1 MICLL
6 ATQSLSAFTLLFSCF
21 KEMCFIQ
28 IIDLTTSSLLWKS
41 IKHSL
46 PIIVVLGLLMTNW
59 KSKYVYQKLLLV
71 DENYGLHRKTRRD
84 RQKQTPLISCT
95 PFKQKNLSTSPSTHL
110 KLLIK
115 KTIPPF
121 VPWKPLKI
129 TQDTLWILYPGWQ
142 FLKKDILCN
151 QTNNQELVWLV
162 WYPEWLSKARLGA
175 LFAGI
180 GAVPVWRLLAVLD
193 ICIAFPSQAETGIS
207 CLFFTHSKV
216 EKKID
221 IDLKWLE
228 ISVVVPPKVCP
239 IIFGE
244 V

>member
-1 MICLL
+1 MDYICLICQL

-115 KTIPPF
+115 KQFFLLYHENPSKSPKTHFGFCTQAGNFSKRIYFVTRLTI
-121 VPWKPLKI
+121 K
-129 TQDTLWILYPGWQ
+129 
-142 FLKKDILCN
+142 
-151 QTNNQELVWLV
+151 
-162 WYPEWLSKARLGA
+162 S
-175 LFAGI
+175 
-180 GAVPVWRLLAVLD
+180 
-193 ICIAFPSQAETGIS
+193 
-207 CLFFTHSKV
+207 
-216 EKKID
+216 
-221 IDLKWLE
+221 
-228 ISVVVPPKVCP
+228 
-239 IIFGE
+239 
-244 V
+244 